1 EASEDQFW
9 CIWKTKHYKLPEESS
24 KCFWC
29 RLINKDSHHADII
42 FEGVRDLQSLKEEKI
57 QKYAEKYGWRYQ
69 QPQRFFS
76 FEKLVNDVQK
86 SSLESYGFIVQDEKF
101 RRVKVTSPVY
111 VYISQLRRDILKPL

>member
-1 EASEDQFW
+1 
-9 CIWKTKHYKLPEESS
+9 SS

-111 VYISQLRRDILKPL
+111 VYISQLRRDILKPLHSKSTLMMDHNVQLLY